1 VKFGSIRLLVTCLGA
16 DCYSVHGMSGR
27 LSLALTPSAPEP
39 LTIPSRAGILPGSM
53 IRLLAALLPTLLA
66 AMRSRRDLV
75 LENLALRQQLVTLAG
90 RRHPDIRP
98 ADRVFWLLLRR
109 SWSRWA
115 EALTI
120 VRPDTVVRWHRAG
133 FRTYWNWLSRRGKRS
148 GHPLLT
154 REVRSLIRRM
164 ATENPWGAPRIH
176 GELLCLGFEVSER
189 SVSRYLRSL
198 PQTPRANPTWTTFLR
213 NHRDGIAAMDFF
225 TLPTAMFRVLHVF
238 LVIRHGRRDVLR
250 CAVTTSPT
258 AAWVA
263 QQLRETF
270 PFELA
275 PRFLIFDRDAIFSAG
290 LTATI
295 RSMLMEPTRTSYLSP
310 WQNGVAERFVGT
322 VRQELLDHVIV
333 LNERHLRQLI
343 ESFVTYY
350 NVDRTHLAVG
360 KDSPS
365 GRLAEQKPGV
375 TSNVVSLSRVGGL
388 HHRYAWRQA
397 A

>member
-1 VKFGSIRLLVTCLGA
+1 ML
-16 DCYSVHGMSGR
+16 
-27 LSLALTPSAPEP
+27 
-39 LTIPSRAGILPGSM
+39 
-53 IRLLAALLPTLLA
+53 RLLAALLPTLLS
-66 AMRSRRDLV
+66 AMRYRRHLV
-75 LENLALRQQLVTLAG
+75 IENLALRQQLATLAG

-98 ADRVFWLLLRR
+98 ADRVFWILLRR
-109 SWSRWA
+109 LWSGWA
-115 EALTI
+115 ETLAI
-120 VRPDTVVRWHRAG
+120 VAPDTVVRWHRAG
-133 FRTYWNWLSRRGKRS
+133 FRIYWNWLSRRGKRS
-148 GHPLLT
+148 GRHPLP
-154 REVRSLIRRM
+154 REVRALIRRM

-176 GELLCLGFEVSER
+176 GELLCLGFDVSER

-198 PQTPRANPTWTTFLR
+198 PRTPRANATWTTFLR

-225 TLPTAMFRVLHVF
+225 TVPTAMFRVLHVF
-238 LVIRHGRRDVLR
+238 LVIRHGRRAVLR

-270 PFELA
+270 PFESA

-295 RSMLMEPTRTSYLSP
+295 RSMLMEPTRTSYRSR
-310 WQNGVAERFVGT
+310 WQNGGAERFVGT

-333 LNERHLRQLI
+333 LSERHLRQLI
-343 ESFVTYY
+343 ESYVTYY
-350 NVDRTHLAVG
+350 NADRTHIGAG
-360 KDSPS
+360 KDSPC
-365 GRLAEQKPGV
+365 GRPVEQRPGREA
-375 TSNVVSLSRVGGL
+375 NVVSLPRVGGL

>member
-1 VKFGSIRLLVTCLGA
+1 
-16 DCYSVHGMSGR
+16 
-27 LSLALTPSAPEP
+27 
-39 LTIPSRAGILPGSM
+39 
-53 IRLLAALLPTLLA
+53 
-66 AMRSRRDLV
+66 MRSRRHLV
-75 LENLALRQQLVTLAG
+75 IENLGLRQQLATLAG
-90 RRHPDIRP
+90 RRHPNIRP
-98 ADRVFWLLLRR
+98 ADRVFWILLRR

-115 EALTI
+115 QALAI
-120 VRPDTVVRWHRAG
+120 VRPDTVVGWHRAG
-133 FRTYWNWLSRRGKRS
+133 FRVYWAWLSRRGKRS
-148 GHPLLT
+148 GRPPLP
-154 REVRSLIRRM
+154 RS
-164 ATENPWGAPRIH
+164 
-176 GELLCLGFEVSER
+176 
-189 SVSRYLRSL
+189 
-198 PQTPRANPTWTTFLR
+198 PRANATWTTFLW
-213 NHRDGIAAMDFF
+213 NHRDGIAAADFF
-225 TLPTAMFRVLHVF
+225 TVPTAMFRVLHVF
-238 LVIRHGRRDVLR
+238 LVIRHGRRDVVR

-295 RSMLMEPTRTSYLSP
+295 RSMLMDPTRTSYRSP

-333 LNERHLRQLI
+333 LNERHLRQVI

-350 NVDRTHLAVG
+350 NADRTHRGVG

-365 GRLAEQKPGV
+365 GRPVEQRPGV
-375 TSNVVSLSRVGGL
+375 TSNVVSLPRVGGL
-388 HHRYAWRQA
+388 HHRYSWRQA